1 MAHVGVQAQ
10 LPFSPIL
17 PDRDST
23 PDDGKNIFLAGD
35 AGAVEIDPGSGAIA
49 GVFGGAGYPT
59 KVRRTVFDSGLWL
72 SSWTGN
78 GLCGPDCWSGATTY
92 RVDPQTAAISL
103 KFNATYLIGS
113 SFEGVWVATGQ
124 NVELLDPTTGDV
136 LATTPWFTGGE
147 PRVGCGSLWSF
158 NQDSKNSL
166 LFLVGNNTGAATGP
180 ARLDMAVDYGPI
192 AVEGQCWAMSGSG
205 GASSGPS
212 KLVWLNPDGSVF
224 DTRQSAD
231 SVVVLAGEFWQYRAD
246 GTIQRLEASSSV
258 NYGTRF
264 QLPLEPAGG
273 DVGELF
279 SAVGYVWLSEG
290 DQLIAFDIR
299 TGAAASAD

>member
-1 MAHVGVQAQ
+1 
-10 LPFSPIL
+10 
-17 PDRDST
+17 
-23 PDDGKNIFLAGD
+23 
-35 AGAVEIDPGSGAIA
+35 
-49 GVFGGAGYPT
+49 
-59 KVRRTVFDSGLWL
+59 
-72 SSWTGN
+72 
-78 GLCGPDCWSGATTY
+78 
-92 RVDPQTAAISL
+92 
-103 KFNATYLIGS
+103 
-113 SFEGVWVATGQ
+113 
-124 NVELLDPTTGDV
+124 
-136 LATTPWFTGGE
+136 
-147 PRVGCGSLWSF
+147 
-158 NQDSKNSL
+158 
-166 LFLVGNNTGAATGP
+166 
-180 ARLDMAVDYGPI
+180 
-192 AVEGQCWAMSGSG
+192 MSGSG